1 MKTIFLNMK
10 NAILLLI
17 CTLCAFPISA
27 QNTVTE
33 DKGKPNVFIDYFWR
47 PTDIPFSWVEAL
59 RNSVIEGITETG
71 RVELI
76 DVDSNSA
83 LSVEKARR
91 ESGEV
96 VAGDDMERMK
106 VMTSEGA
113 NYLIQ
118 GRVATFKASIYT
130 SDDGKKYWQA
140 TCSYTL
146 KVINPADGKLIST
159 KTFKHGDGITNSI
172 LEDTKDAAVAKLCTQ
187 AVKAVRELVD
197 DAFKIQGTILEIAEV
212 KKDKAETVYISLGSK
227 HGVSEGA
234 FFSACI
240 ERQIAGR
247 TSQKEIGQLK
257 AESVE
262 GEDITLCEVKKG
274 GKEIKAAIDGGQTII
289 IKSIQK
295 PKSFFD
301 KAGGALNS
309 L

>member
-1 MKTIFLNMK
+1 MRKILLNVKAMM
-10 NAILLLI
+10 LLLI
-17 CTLCAFPISA
+17 CTFCTVSVYA
-27 QNTVTE
+27 QDVVTE
-33 DKGKPNVFIDYFWR
+33 DKGKPNVYIDYFWR
-47 PTDIPFSWVEAL
+47 PKEIPFSWVEAL
-59 RNSVIEGITETG
+59 RSSVIEGINATN
-71 RVELI
+71 RVELT
-76 DVDSNSA
+76 DVDSKSA
-83 LSVEKARR
+83 LAVEKARR

-113 NYLIQ
+113 NFLIQ
-118 GRVATFKASIYT
+118 GRVSTFETSIYT

-146 KVINPADGKLIST
+146 KVINPADGKLVAT

-172 LEDTKDAAVAKLCTQ
+172 LEDTEDAAVAKLCSQ
-187 AVKAVRELVD
+187 AIKTVRELVD
-197 DAFKIQGTILEIAEV
+197 AAFKMQGVILEIAEE
-212 KKDKAETVYISLGSK
+212 KKDKAEKVYISLGSK
-227 HGVSEGA
+227 HGVAEGA
-234 FFSACI
+234 YFSACI

-274 GKEIKAAIDGGQTII
+274 EKEIKAAIDGGQTVVV
-289 IKSIQK
+289 KTMQK
-295 PKSFFD
+295 PKSFLD

>member
-1 MKTIFLNMK
+1 M
-10 NAILLLI
+10 
-17 CTLCAFPISA
+17 
-27 QNTVTE
+27 
-33 DKGKPNVFIDYFWR
+33 
-47 PTDIPFSWVEAL
+47 
-59 RNSVIEGITETG
+59 RNSVIEGINETG

-118 GRVATFKASIYT
+118 GRVSTFKTSIYT
-130 SDDGKKYWQA
+130 NDEGKKYWQA

-146 KVINPADGKLIST
+146 KVINPSDGKLIST

-172 LEDTKDAAVAKLCTQ
+172 LEDTEDAAIAKLCTQ

-197 DAFKIQGTILEIAEV
+197 DAFKMQGTILEIAEV

-262 GEDITLCEVKKG
+262 GEDITLCEVKKVE
-274 GKEIKAAIDGGQTII
+274 KKLKQQSMAAKLLSLNPFKNQKVSLIK
-289 IKSIQK
+289 
-295 PKSFFD
+295 PEMH
-301 KAGGALNS
+301 
-309 L
+309 